1 MTAMAPI
8 SINGTDITG
17 IVAEM
22 HIGIGGS
29 VEIIL
34 RPGIHVEWSAESY
47 PYSPPPTRYQNEVYQ
62 NEVNRSVI
70 REAFDVPRSMLEPAD
85 PPPAPGRFVNF
96 FAGGQS
102 GDVPRQSTL
111 THTFA
116 QDPAE
121 EPARLCV
128 ECGMWPDHHSHTEG
142 SGCVCQECM
151 PEADDLPDDQHYV
164 YGDSERHPVNWADE
178 HLVSG
183 ADDWLTPPRTR
194 WRAM

>member
-17 IVAEM
+17 IVAVM
-22 HIGIGGS
+22 HIGADGS

-34 RPGIHVEWSAESY
+34 RPGIDVVWSVDSY

-70 REAFDVPRSMLEPAD
+70 REALGVASRDEAAD
-85 PPPAPGRFVNF
+85 PSSAPGRYVNF
-96 FAGGQS
+96 FAGGQ
-102 GDVPRQSTL
+102 GAVPRQSTL

-116 QDPAE
+116 QDPVE

-128 ECGMWPDHHSHTEG
+128 ECGMWPDHHSHTDG

-164 YGDSERHPVNWADE
+164 YGDSERHPVSW
-178 HLVSG
+178 
-183 ADDWLTPPRTR
+183 ADDWLTPSTPR
-194 WRAM
+194 RAM